1 MADWEKHSIDDL
13 REYGALKESLGTLPE
28 EIRALEEDMQLVKG
42 TRYDKTPVE
51 GGASGYEERLIN
63 YIDRKGRLEQNLDL
77 AQAKVERIKRG
88 LSVLTENERL
98 VLTRFYIHREPR
110 YLDRLCGELGYE
122 KTAVYG
128 LKNRALKRFTLA
140 MYGVV
145 DI

>member
-13 REYGALKESLGTLPE
+13 REYEALRESLGTLPD

-63 YIDRKGRLEQNLDL
+63 YIDRKGRLEQNLGM
-77 AQAKVERIKRG
+77 AQAKVERIERG

>member
-13 REYGALKESLGTLPE
+13 REYRAVKESLGTLPE

-63 YIDRKGRLEQNLDL
+63 YIDRKGRLEQNLGL
-77 AQAKVERIKRG
+77 AQAKVERIERG

>member
-1 MADWEKHSIDDL
+1 MADWEKHSIEDL
-13 REYGALKESLGTLPE
+13 REYRAVKESLGTLPE

-63 YIDRKGRLEQNLDL
+63 YIDRKGRLERNL
-77 AQAKVERIKRG
+77 AYAKAKVEIIERG
-88 LSVLTENERL
+88 LSVLTDNERL

>member
-51 GGASGYEERLIN
+51 GGAYGYEERLIN
-63 YIDRKGRLEQNLDL
+63 YIDRKGRLEQNLGL
-77 AQAKVERIKRG
+77 AQARVERIERG
-88 LSVLTENERL
+88 LSVLTDNERL
-98 VLTRFYIHREPR
+98 VLTRFYIRREPR

-122 KTAVYG
+122 QAQVYRIKGTA
-128 LKNRALKRFTLA
+128 LRKFTLA
-140 MYGVV
+140 MYGVR

>member
-1 MADWEKHSIDDL
+1 MADWEKHSIEDL
-13 REYGALKESLGTLPE
+13 REYRAVKESLGTLPE

-63 YIDRKGRLEQNLDL
+63 YIDRKGRLEANLEL
-77 AQAKVERIKRG
+77 AQARVERIERG
-88 LSVLTENERL
+88 LSVLTDNERL

-122 KTAVYG
+122 MRTIYR
-128 LKNRALKRFTLA
+128 LKDSALKKFTLA
-140 MYGVV
+140 MYGIK

>member
-1 MADWEKHSIDDL
+1 MADWEKHSIEDL

-77 AQAKVERIKRG
+77 AQAKVERIERG

>member
-63 YIDRKGRLEQNLDL
+63 YIDRKGRLEQNLGL
-77 AQAKVERIKRG
+77 AQARVERIERG
-88 LSVLTENERL
+88 LSVLTDNERL

-122 KTAVYG
+122 MRNIYKIKDA
-128 LKNRALKRFTLA
+128 ALRKFTLA
-140 MYGVV
+140 MYGVR

>member
-1 MADWEKHSIDDL
+1 MADWEKHSIEDL
-13 REYGALKESLGTLPE
+13 REYRAVKESLGTLPD

-63 YIDRKGRLEQNLDL
+63 YIDRKGRLEQNLGL
-77 AQAKVERIKRG
+77 AQAKVERIERG

-128 LKNRALKRFTLA
+128 LKNRALKQFTLA

>member
-77 AQAKVERIKRG
+77 ARAKVERIERG

-98 VLTRFYIHREPR
+98 VLTRFYIQREAR

>member
-1 MADWEKHSIDDL
+1 MADWEKHSIEDL
-13 REYGALKESLGTLPE
+13 REYRAVKESLGTLPE
-28 EIRALEEDMQLVKG
+28 EIRSLEEDMQLVKG

-63 YIDRKGRLEQNLDL
+63 YIDRKGRLEQNLGL
-77 AQAKVERIKRG
+77 AQARVERIERG

>member
-1 MADWEKHSIDDL
+1 MADWEKHSIEDL
-13 REYGALKESLGTLPE
+13 REYRAVKESLDTLPE
-28 EIRALEEDMQLVKG
+28 EIRVLEEDMQLVKG

-77 AQAKVERIKRG
+77 AHAKVERIERG

-122 KTAVYG
+122 QAQVYRIKGTA
-128 LKNRALKRFTLA
+128 LRKFTLA
-140 MYGVV
+140 MYGIR

>member
-1 MADWEKHSIDDL
+1 MADWEKHSIEDL
-13 REYGALKESLGTLPE
+13 REYRAVKESLGTLPE

-51 GGASGYEERLIN
+51 GGTSGYEERLIN

-77 AQAKVERIKRG
+77 AQARVERIERG

>member
-42 TRYDKTPVE
+42 TRYDKTPVV

-77 AQAKVERIKRG
+77 AQAKVERIERG

>member
-13 REYGALKESLGTLPE
+13 RKYEARKESLDILPDR
-28 EIRALEEDMQLVKG
+28 IRALEEDMQLVKG

-51 GGASGYEERLIN
+51 GGASGYEDRLID
-63 YIDRKGRLEQNLDL
+63 YIDRKGRLERNL
-77 AQAKVERIKRG
+77 AYAKAEVEIVERG
-88 LSVLTENERL
+88 LSVLTDNERL

-122 KTAVYG
+122 MRNIYKIKDA
-128 LKNRALKRFTLA
+128 ALRKFTLA
-140 MYGVV
+140 MYGVC

>member
-13 REYGALKESLGTLPE
+13 REYRAVKESLGTLPE

-51 GGASGYEERLIN
+51 GGAAGYEERLIN
-63 YIDRKGRLEQNLDL
+63 YIDRKGRLEQNLGL
-77 AQAKVERIKRG
+77 AQARVERIERG